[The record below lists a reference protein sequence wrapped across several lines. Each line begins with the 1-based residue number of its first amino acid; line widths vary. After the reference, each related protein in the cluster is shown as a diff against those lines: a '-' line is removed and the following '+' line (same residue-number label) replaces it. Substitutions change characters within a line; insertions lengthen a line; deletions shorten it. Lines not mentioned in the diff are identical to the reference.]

1 MAYEHMTY
9 EVILNRMLSK
19 VLESHPDV
27 DTREGSL
34 IYSACATGALEL
46 AIAYTEVDNTLNES
60 FVSTAS
66 REYLMLKCKEIGIDT
81 EIFNATYGEHEAH
94 FNVEIPIG
102 TRWNCDIFNYEVIEY
117 IDEYIVADGD
127 YTETLYRYRLRCET
141 SGSEPNSLV
150 GDLTPINYIP
160 SGLYY
165 AKLVECLYYGENE
178 ATDDRV
184 RESYINKV
192 KNVNNDGNISQ
203 YEIWCDEYG
212 GIGNYKVIPLWNG
225 ANTVKV
231 SILDNNNDLAPQKLV
246 DDFQEYLDPGVTGMG
261 DGVAPIGAFVTVTT
275 ATEVPLSISGDV
287 TLEDGYDDTS
297 ILNEGLVKYF
307 KEIAY
312 KKDILS
318 YMQIGSAILDID
330 GVGFITNLKIN
341 GSTNDITLTDEQI
354 PTLGETNWS
363 VV

>member
-1 MAYEHMTY
+1 
-9 EVILNRMLSK
+9 
-19 VLESHPDV
+19 
-27 DTREGSL
+27 
-34 IYSACATGALEL
+34 
-46 AIAYTEVDNTLNES
+46 
-60 FVSTAS
+60 
-66 REYLMLKCKEIGIDT
+66 
-81 EIFNATYGEHEAH
+81 
-94 FNVEIPIG
+94 
-102 TRWNCDIFNYEVIEY
+102 VIE
-117 IDEYIVADGD
+117 
-127 YTETLYRYRLRCET
+127 
-141 SGSEPNSLV
+141 
-150 GDLTPINYIP
+150 
-160 SGLYY
+160 
-165 AKLVECLYYGENE
+165 CLIEGENE
-178 ATDDRV
+178 TSDADVRTAYFDYVNSVATDG
-184 RESYINKV
+184 
-192 KNVNNDGNISQ
+192 NVNQ
-203 YEIWCDEYG
+203 YYRWCDEYD
-212 GIGNYKVIPLWNG
+212 GIGNAKVMPLWNG

-231 SILDNNNDLAPQKLV
+231 SILNASNRKASDILV
-246 DDFQEYLDPGVTGMG
+246 AEFQEYLDPNSKGMG

-341 GSTNDITLTDEQI
+341 GSTNDITLTDDQI